1 MIGSLI
7 FLAIFSDV
15 FWFWGISE
23 LIEEVVMP
31 LIVAGIVASIFF
43 RGSDSKTSAKTVK
56 TTTKETA
63 YRYSSKEKNVQ
74 EKLKRYFA
82 ENDYLY
88 LSNDVYLKKNTEA
101 TDIFQAISVYFSNL
115 EVSSFYDMIK
125 NDNESYMKL
134 IDYFYLQN
142 RFEAE
147 VEQKEEVKMAEY
159 YIEKVNEYN
168 VSIDHSEISN
178 NLYITASLLT
188 TLKTL
193 EAEGL
198 QINDERIRKVYQYY
212 LPMLME
218 ILENYCKTKDNYLLE
233 KEVKETESKL
243 VDIVGLTNEA
253 LKNTLSSINEEDI
266 INMKINMSTLESVLK
281 GDGVISDLDKVRDKV
296 Q

>member
-7 FLAIFSDV
+7 ILAIFSDV
-15 FWFWGISE
+15 FWYWGISD
-23 LIEEVVMP
+23 LIEDVIIP

-43 RGSDSKTSAKTVK
+43 RKADSKKNTGSTTTVK
-56 TTTKETA
+56 KETA
-63 YRYSSKEKNVQ
+63 YRYSTKEKNVQ

-88 LSNDVYLKKNTEA
+88 LSNDVYLKKVTDA
-101 TDIFQAISVYFSNL
+101 TDIFQAVSVYYSNL

-125 NDNESYMKL
+125 NDNASYNKM
-134 IDYFYLQN
+134 IDYFYLQDGFN
-142 RFEAE
+142 AE

-168 VSIDHSEISN
+168 VSIEHSEISN

-198 QINDERIRKVYQYY
+198 QINDDRIRKVYQYY

-233 KEVKETESKL
+233 KEVKETENKL